1 MAFLTQI
8 IRWAVGANSF
18 AHGRINPPLQFWL
31 RLIRFKPNAVHLTVR
46 GELVEPPASQLEPF
60 DKAFSPERS
69 RRVRANGNFSKVNS
83 IVFKS
88 AMRLL
93 CGALLLLALAP
104 AHAAPT
110 EYELK
115 AAFIYQIAR
124 FVEWPSSPE
133 QFASGP
139 LRLCVLGNSPFGS
152 ALDTIR
158 GKPVN
163 ERKMEVSLLDKDAD
177 IRECNIIFIAAP
189 AEKHIERIA
198 ALSRGAGML
207 TIGDTQG
214 FAQRGTMVNFFLESG
229 KIRFEINL
237 EASQRAGLKI
247 SSQLLKLARIVRE
260 ETP

>member
-1 MAFLTQI
+1 MG
-8 IRWAVGANSF
+8 RGHVGADLSARGRMNS
-18 AHGRINPPLQFWL
+18 PLHFWL

-46 GELVEPPASQLEPF
+46 GELVEPPASQLEPL

-88 AMRLL
+88 VMRLL
-93 CGALLLLALAP
+93 CGALLLSALAP
-104 AHAAPT
+104 AHAAPS

-124 FVEWPSSPE
+124 FVEWP
-133 QFASGP
+133 ASNATASASAS
-139 LRLCVLGNSPFGS
+139 LRLCVFGGNPFGP
-152 ALDTIR
+152 ALDNIR

-163 ERKMEVSLLDKDAD
+163 ERKMEVSLLDTGAD
-177 IRECNIIFIAAP
+177 TGECDMLFVAAP
-189 AEKHIERIA
+189 AEKYLDRIA
-198 ALSRGAGML
+198 ALSRGTGML

-214 FAQRGTMVNFFLESG
+214 FAQRGTMVNFFLENG